1 MPRIVLEGVLKSFAG
16 AEGKSVT
23 AVDYLS
29 LAVQDR
35 ELLVI
40 VGPSGCGKTTTLRLI
55 AGLETVDAGR
65 ILFDDQPVTTRPPI
79 DRDVAMVFQS
89 HALFPHL
96 TAFDNLAFGLKL
108 RNVPKAERSARVRET
123 AELLGIPYC
132 LQRKPGELSGGE
144 RQRVA
149 LGRALVR
156 RPEILL
162 LDEPFSH
169 LDEPL
174 RVQMRAELLALR
186 SRLDMTVIYV
196 THDQAEALALG
207 DRVAVMRKGRVQQI
221 GTPRE
226 IYDAPANIF
235 VAGFVG
241 SPPMNLFHGTVAH
254 REGHLVLLGAETVPD
269 ASSAAFVLPLGGWRA
284 DWFSQNLGRPVLL
297 GVRPEWIGLAGG
309 ESAGSQARTTAAVVQ
324 SIQYLGVESI
334 LRLAAGEHGIVA
346 RTGPD
351 CSLRPGQTA
360 ALTFDLKE
368 ARLYDAVTGALLL

>member
-108 RNVPKAERSARVRET
+108 RHVPQAERLARVREM
-123 AELLGIPYC
+123 AELLGITYC
-132 LQRKPGELSGGE
+132 LDRKPGELSGGE

-149 LGRALVR
+149 LGRSLVR
-156 RPEILL
+156 RPKILL
-162 LDEPFSH
+162 LDEPFSN

-174 RVQMRAELLALR
+174 RVQLRAELLALR

-207 DRVAVMRKGRVQQI
+207 DRVAVLRKGQLQQLAA
-221 GTPRE
+221 PCE
-226 IYDAPANIF
+226 IYDAPANTF

-254 REGHLVLLGAETVPD
+254 REGHLVLLGVETAPE
-269 ASSAAFVLPLGGWRA
+269 ALPAFVLPLGGWRA
-284 DWFSQNLGRPVLL
+284 DWFSQNIGRPILL
-297 GVRPEWIGLAGG
+297 GVHPEGISLATQSASINAGG
-309 ESAGSQARTTAAVVQ
+309 TVAARVRSV
-324 SIQYLGVESI
+324 QYLGAETIV
-334 LRLAAGEHGIVA
+334 RLAVGEHSVVA
-346 RTGPD
+346 RRD
-351 CSLRPGQTA
+351 SPGALKPGEATA
-360 ALTFDLKE
+360 FALDLKR
-368 ARLYDAVTGALLL
+368 ARVYDAATGAMLF